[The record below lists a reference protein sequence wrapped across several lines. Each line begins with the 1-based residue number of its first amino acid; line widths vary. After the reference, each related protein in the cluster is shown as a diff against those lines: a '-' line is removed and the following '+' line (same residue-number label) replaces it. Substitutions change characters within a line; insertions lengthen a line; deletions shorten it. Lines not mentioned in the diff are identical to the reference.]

1 MTVTE
6 RTDVLVVG
14 SGFGGSI
21 PAYHL
26 AAGGARVV
34 VLERGPHLRSAD
46 YAHDLRMGSYTRTV
60 DLVQGDG
67 ITVVAGNCVGGSSV
81 VYFAASLRAPGFVFD
96 RRGSLGHRLWPASLT
111 RASLDPWYDRVEETL
126 PVALPRWDQVP
137 YPGGLFAAA
146 CTRAG
151 RTCNPVPVAVDLDRC
166 TNCNWML
173 SGCHFDAKRSMLL
186 NYLPAATAAGAEI
199 RALHEVQTIAPAT
212 TPGYRYRVAY
222 TVLDADDYRVPVAA
236 GTIETKVL
244 VLAGGA
250 LGTPVLLR
258 RSAALLG
265 GVPGAVGRYFSG
277 NGDRVSIA
285 DVDESKVRDLL
296 GLERAP
302 GTPYEAFP
310 VGKPIGSMSFDR
322 LDPRAPEFTRFSL
335 QQIYFPGITNIL
347 AQATDHPDSGW
358 FGVEKKE
365 LRGRW
370 RSWLSVLAMTEDDN
384 EGVFGAPPATG
395 SFTRVASS
403 VGLSSLRYRPTA
415 NTLRGWGAADAEA
428 RAVLERDRLAR
439 VRPWNEV
446 VGSLTAHPLSSCR
459 MGDDPASSALDEHNE
474 LRGHPGL
481 FVTDAAAVPTSLCV
495 NPSLTVAAL
504 AERACPHIVARAAEA
519 GVAVRYG
526 APAPDGSTAGRRV
539 VLKNALRES
548 R

>member
-1 MTVTE
+1 MSVTE

-34 VLERGPHLRSAD
+34 VLERGPRLGSRD
-46 YAHDLRMGSYTRTV
+46 FAHDQRIGSYTRIV

-81 VYFAASLRAPGFVFD
+81 VYFAASLRAPSFVFE
-96 RRGSLGHRLWPASLT
+96 RQGSLGHRLWPNALT
-111 RASLDPWYDRVEETL
+111 RSTLDPWYDRVEETL
-126 PVALPRWDQVP
+126 PVAQQRWDQVP

-146 CTRAG
+146 CERAG
-151 RTCNPVPVAVDLDRC
+151 RTCNPVPVAVDLARC

-173 SGCHFDAKRSMLL
+173 NGCHFDAKRSMLL
-186 NYLPAATAAGAEI
+186 NYLPAATAAGAEV

-212 TPGYRYRVAY
+212 SPGYRYRVAY
-222 TVLDADDYRVPVAA
+222 TVLDPDDYRLSQGA
-236 GTIETKVL
+236 GAVEAKVV

-250 LGTPVLLR
+250 MGTPVLLQ

-265 GVPGAVGRYFSG
+265 GIPRAVGRYFSG

-285 DVDESKVRDLL
+285 DVDEGKVGELL
-296 GLERAP
+296 GLESSP
-302 GTPYEAFP
+302 GTPYEGFP
-310 VGKPIGSMSFDR
+310 VGKPIGSMSYDR
-322 LDPRAPEFTRFSL
+322 LDADAEEFTRFSL

-347 AQATDHPDSGW
+347 AQATDRPESSW

-365 LRGRW
+365 LRSRW

-384 EGVFGAPPATG
+384 EGRFGLPPATG

-403 VGLSSLRYRPTA
+403 VGLSTLRYRPTA
-415 NTLRGWGAADAEA
+415 NTLRGWKAADEEA
-428 RAVLERDRLAR
+428 RAVLERDGLAR
-439 VRPWNEV
+439 VRPWSEV
-446 VGSLTAHPLSSCR
+446 VGSLSAHPLSSCR
-459 MGDDPASSALDEHNE
+459 MGDDPATSALDDRNE

-481 FVTDAAAVPTSLCV
+481 FVTDGAAVPTSLCV
-495 NPSLTVAAL
+495 NPSLTIAAL
-504 AERACPHIVARAAEA
+504 AERASRHIVEGAAES
-519 GVAVRYG
+519 GVDVRYG
-526 APAPDGSTAGRRV
+526 APAPDGSTAGRRG
-539 VLKNALRES
+539 VLKLLNHR
-548 R
+548 